1 MLSDFLRLLTLFFII
16 LNEPCP
22 CVKVCFLLN
31 KNIISF
37 LHSVCF
43 YFSAPVVQRVPLS
56 FEHAYDA
63 DRAAKNRKDLQR
75 SLMEICESTKSG
87 VQPET
92 PRLFTALVYTMK
104 TMEAA
109 DMGVVYQKVMSGA
122 ICSENQ
128 ERVK

>member
-1 MLSDFLRLLTLFFII
+1 MEIF
-16 LNEPCP
+16 
-22 CVKVCFLLN
+22 N
-31 KNIISF
+31 KNINDV
-37 LHSVCF
+37 LHRVWF
-43 YFSAPVVQRVPLS
+43 YFSAPVVQRVPLR

-63 DRAAKNRKDLQR
+63 DRAAKNRNDLQR

-92 PRLFTALVYTMK
+92 PRLFTSLVYTMK

-109 DMGVVYQKVMSGA
+109 DMGVIYQKVKSGA
-122 ICSENQ
+122 ICPENK

>member
-1 MLSDFLRLLTLFFII
+1 M
-16 LNEPCP
+16 
-22 CVKVCFLLN
+22 
-31 KNIISF
+31 
-37 LHSVCF
+37 F
-43 YFSAPVVQRVPLS
+43 YFSAPVVQRVPLT

-92 PRLFTALVYTMK
+92 PRLFTSLVYTMK

-109 DMGVVYQKVMSGA
+109 DMGVIYQKVKSGA
-122 ICSENQ
+122 ICPENQ